1 MSKTLAIVIVAAAL
15 CARPVLAQDTIS
27 DEIITFWAQH
37 AIPLDEF
44 VKQGYGQ
51 SKPSDANS
59 PEWCDQQPI
68 TVSLLYADS
77 PVCARLQAKMEALG
91 RIKAKEPTPL
101 RR

>member
-1 MSKTLAIVIVAAAL
+1 MSNALAIVIVAVAL
-15 CARPVLAQDTIS
+15 CARPVQAQDTVS
-27 DEIITFWAQH
+27 DEIIAFWAEH
-37 AIPLDEF
+37 AMPLDEF

-77 PVCARLQAKMEALG
+77 PVCTRLLAKMEALG
-91 RIKAKEPTPL
+91 RIKTKETTP
-101 RR
+101 